1 MRAVVVS
8 DPLSPMTKLSAMPSA
23 LLTLGSAIGY
33 QRDAHGHSKE
43 AEPWRAWY
51 SLAEWKRL
59 RLKVFKRDQ
68 FTCQCGC
75 GVSEARTINLVA
87 DHVRPHRGDKALFWD
102 EGNIQTLRKVC
113 HDSRKQAEERRAPWQ
128 GGRGWGG

>member
-1 MRAVVVS
+1 MG
-8 DPLSPMTKLSAMPSA
+8 KLTAMPSA
-23 LLTLGSAIGY
+23 LPVLGSAIGY

-51 SLAEWKRL
+51 FLAEWKRL
-59 RLKVFKRDQ
+59 RLVIFKRDK

-75 GVSEARTINLVA
+75 GVAEGRTSKLVA
-87 DHVRPHRGDKALFWD
+87 DHKVPHRGDPKLFWD
-102 EGNIQTLRKVC
+102 PENVQTYLKTC
-113 HDSRKQAEERRAPWQ
+113 HDSAKQREERRAPWQ